1 MPATHLFLIL
11 IPMAYLIGS
20 IPFGLLVGFAKGID
34 VRAGGSGN
42 IGATNV
48 GRQLG
53 KKYFF
58 YVFFLDMLKSL
69 VPMAIASAVVHH
81 FWADPRDVPLYI
93 YVLWLCVGFAAVMGH
108 MFSVFLKFKGG
119 KGVATSAGVML
130 GLWPYFT
137 LPGFLAIL
145 VFIVVFFATRYVS
158 LGSMIGACSFPIF
171 YTIVGTLRG
180 WSPLHKQLPLL
191 LFSILIA
198 AMIVYKHRTNIQR
211 LLAGTENRF
220 VKKPT
225 V

>member
-1 MPATHLFLIL
+1 MTVTHVFFIL
-11 IPMAYLIGS
+11 VPLAYVIGS

-34 VRAGGSGN
+34 VRKGGSGN

-58 YVFFLDMLKSL
+58 YVFFLDLLKSL
-69 VPMAIASAVVHH
+69 IPMAIASAIVSRIT
-81 FWADPRDVPLYI
+81 PEQRDTHI
-93 YVLWLCVGFAAVMGH
+93 YLLWLCVGFAAVLGH

-137 LPGFLAIL
+137 LPGFLAIV
-145 VFIVVFFATRYVS
+145 VFIVVFMATRYVS
-158 LGSMIGACSFPIF
+158 LGSMLGACSFPIL
-171 YTIVGTLRG
+171 YVIVGIFEG
-180 WSPLHKQLPLL
+180 WDPLHKQLPLL
-191 LFSILIA
+191 IFAILIA
-198 AMIVYKHRTNIQR
+198 LMIVYKHRTNIQR

-220 VKKPT
+220 VKKAS

>member
-1 MPATHLFLIL
+1 MTATHLFFIL
-11 IPMAYLIGS
+11 IPFAYVIGS

-34 VRAGGSGN
+34 VRKGGSGN

-58 YVFFLDMLKSL
+58 YVFFLDLLKSL
-69 VPMAIASAVVHH
+69 IPMAIASAIVSRL
-81 FWADPRDVPLYI
+81 APEQRDFKL

-145 VFIVVFFATRYVS
+145 VFIVVFMATRYVS
-158 LGSMIGACSFPIF
+158 LGSMLGACSFPIF
-171 YTIVGTLRG
+171 YVIVGTIEG

-191 LFSILIA
+191 IFAILIA
-198 AMIVYKHRTNIQR
+198 VMIVYKHRTNIQR

-220 VKKPT
+220 VKKASL
-225 V
+225 

>member
-1 MPATHLFLIL
+1 MTATHVLFIL
-11 IPMAYLIGS
+11 IPIAYLIGS

-42 IGATNV
+42 IGATNA

-53 KKYFF
+53 KKFF
-58 YVFFLDMLKSL
+58 FIVFFLDLLKSL
-69 VPMAIASAVVHH
+69 IPMAIASAVVSRI
-81 FWADPRDVPLYI
+81 PPGERDSKI
-93 YVLWLCVGFAAVMGH
+93 YLLWLCVGFAAVMGH

-137 LPGFLAIL
+137 LPGFLAIA
-145 VFIVVFFATRYVS
+145 VFIVVFMATRYVS
-158 LGSMIGACSFPIF
+158 LGSMLGACSFPIF
-171 YTIVGTLRG
+171 YVIVGSIER

-191 LFSILIA
+191 IFSILIA

-220 VKKPT
+220 VKKPGA
-225 V
+225 

>member
-1 MPATHLFLIL
+1 MTATNVFLIL
-11 IPMAYLIGS
+11 IPIAYVIGS
-20 IPFGLLVGFAKGID
+20 IPFGLLVGLAKGID
-34 VRAGGSGN
+34 VRKGGSGN

-69 VPMAIASAVVHH
+69 IPMAIASAVVHRI
-81 FWADPRDVPLYI
+81 PTEQRDSKLYL
-93 YVLWLCVGFAAVMGH
+93 LWLCVGFAAVMGH

-137 LPGFLAIL
+137 LPGFLAIV
-145 VFIVVFFATRYVS
+145 VFIIVFMATRYVS
-158 LGSMIGACSFPIF
+158 LSSMLGACSFPIL
-171 YTIVGTLRG
+171 YVIVGTLHG
-180 WSPLHKQLPLL
+180 WNPLHEQRPLL
-191 LFSILIA
+191 IFSILIA

-211 LLAGTENRF
+211 LLDGTENRF
-220 VKKPT
+220 AKKPT
-225 V
+225 T